1 MRVPRPSRVPHSQ
14 EAGASW
20 RAGRGRAGAG
30 FWGRPCRGHGG
41 GVSPGIRR
49 LVGTEPPGVDRRL
62 PGTAQVPARCQMHG
76 PGRKEGL
83 DGGGGTGEKDVRG
96 GVLGS
101 GRRAGVGWGGKQA
114 VKYGAAGRAEM
125 RLANV
130 LGAPKAAGE
139 QSAQRWGLGAAAEG
153 GGPALRPAPSLLV
166 KQPPAPAAESARF
179 KARTFKFFPSGAKLR
194 DS

>member
-1 MRVPRPSRVPHSQ
+1 MVSCSASGLSLSLRLDPSICGSPEFSQ
-14 EAGASW
+14 
-20 RAGRGRAGAG
+20 
-30 FWGRPCRGHGG
+30 P
-41 GVSPGIRR
+41 
-49 LVGTEPPGVDRRL
+49 
-62 PGTAQVPARCQMHG
+62 
-76 PGRKEGL
+76 
-83 DGGGGTGEKDVRG
+83 GGGGREQR
-96 GVLGS
+96 S
-101 GRRAGVGWGGKQA
+101 GRWAGVGWGGKQA
-114 VKYGAAGRAEM
+114 VKCGAAGRAEM